1 MRFSICFVIFFF
13 LLSGCGTSTDV
24 EKIHDEQ
31 LVKIH
36 LQFGFV
42 DELNTFEGTF
52 TKDLVEDGSI
62 TVEFWLPKEDQ
73 ESIIELAQELSFIS
87 LPDTIPALPGVLITP
102 NPSPD
107 SLRIKFEDMDKTVVW
122 SYPNDSENTDYKKV
136 IELSEHIMSIVK
148 ESETYKLL
156 PEARGGRV

>member
-52 TKDLVEDGSI
+52 TKDLVMDGLI
-62 TVEFWLPKEDQ
+62 TVEFWLSKEDQ
-73 ESIIELAQELSFIS
+73 ESIIQLAQELSFFS
-87 LPDTIPALPGVLITP
+87 LPNTIPMKPGVGMEP

>member
-1 MRFSICFVIFFF
+1 MRFSICFVIFLF
-13 LLSGCGTSTDV
+13 LLSECGTPTDV

-73 ESIIELAQELSFIS
+73 ESIIELAQELSFNS

>member
-1 MRFSICFVIFFF
+1 MRLLICFTIFFF
-13 LLSGCGTSTDV
+13 LLSGCGTPTDV

-42 DELNTFEGTF
+42 DDLNTFEGTF

-62 TVEFWLPKEDQ
+62 TVEFWLSKEDQ
-73 ESIIELAQELSFIS
+73 GSIKKLAEELSFFSI
-87 LPDTIPALPGVLITP
+87 PNTIPAMPGVIIRP
-102 NPSPD
+102 DPSPD
-107 SLRIKFEDMDKTVVW
+107 SLRIKFEDLDKKVVW
-122 SYPNDSENTDYKKV
+122 SYPNDPENTNYEKM
-136 IELSEHIMSIVK
+136 IELSNHIMSIVK
-148 ESETYKLL
+148 KSEIYKSL

>member
-73 ESIIELAQELSFIS
+73 ESIIELAQELSFNS

-107 SLRIKFEDMDKTVVW
+107 SLRIKFEDLDNKVVW
-122 SYPNDSENTDYKKV
+122 SYPNDPENTDYMKV

>member
-1 MRFSICFVIFFF
+1 MRFSICIVIFFF

-52 TKDLVEDGSI
+52 TKDLVMDGSI
-62 TVEFWLPKEDQ
+62 TVEFWFSK
-73 ESIIELAQELSFIS
+73 
-87 LPDTIPALPGVLITP
+87 
-102 NPSPD
+102 
-107 SLRIKFEDMDKTVVW
+107 
-122 SYPNDSENTDYKKV
+122 
-136 IELSEHIMSIVK
+136 
-148 ESETYKLL
+148 
-156 PEARGGRV
+156 

>member
-62 TVEFWLPKEDQ
+62 TVEFWFSKEDQ
-73 ESIIELAQELSFIS
+73 ESIIELAQEVSFFS
-87 LPDTIPALPGVLITP
+87 LPNTIPTKPGVGMDP

-107 SLRIKFEDMDKTVVW
+107 SLRINFEDMDNKVVW
-122 SYPNDSENTDYKKV
+122 SYPNDPEDIDYMKV
-136 IELSEHIMSIVK
+136 IELSEHIMSLVK

-156 PEARGGRV
+156 PEARGDRL

>member
-73 ESIIELAQELSFIS
+73 ESIIELAQELSFNS